1 MFLSISLSLSS
12 LKSHLSLCN
21 LESSNH
27 TGPHPPPTITTQ
39 PPQPSHE
46 NHIKTHQPPYH
57 CSPTTTPSFTNH
69 RQQTKK
75 PPTTTTHC
83 HTNHNPSIH
92 NLTTKTQPYCQ
103 SIVTQIATQNQ
114 STTTTTKN

>member
-27 TGPHPPPTITTQ
+27 IGPHPPPTITTQ

-103 SIVTQIATQNQ
+103 SIVTQNQ